1 MYPAKNGQRATTN
14 LDVAHHAGVS
24 RAAVSKVLRNAY
36 GVSPAMKQRVE
47 AAIAE
52 LDYHP
57 SVAART
63 MRGAS
68 FTIGIEMPAVDNPF
82 LSEVVDGAAEALET
96 TGYQLII
103 APTRVDTQSPQAL
116 QALHDR
122 QVDGII
128 AIAPLA
134 QAEWLEQLAG
144 RVSLVMLG
152 RHDEDAPY
160 DAVVCNDDM
169 GTSLALEHLYDLGH
183 RRIAH
188 LTRSEEVTDLTTRS
202 PHAVRLRQY
211 LKFME
216 DKGLGAHA
224 QILRTNSRELEARS
238 VVLDAL
244 KSAGGRP
251 TAIFAGNDELALG
264 ALHAVHELKLKP
276 SDVSVVGYDDIEMA
290 SHPALSLTTIDQH
303 GKAMGFAA
311 AKMLLERIAG
321 RSVPRKYVSQ
331 PVLRVRESS
340 ARPARSQD

>member
-1 MYPAKNGQRATTN
+1 MYPAKNGQRATTI

-68 FTIGIEMPAVDNPF
+68 FTIGIEMPAVGNPF

-103 APTRVDTQSPQAL
+103 APTRVDTRSPQAL
-116 QALHDR
+116 QALQDR

-160 DAVVCNDDM
+160 DAVVCDDDM
-169 GTSLALEHLYDLGH
+169 GTLLALEHLYDLGH

-188 LTRSEEVTDLTTRS
+188 LTRSEEVTDLATRS

-211 LKFME
+211 RKFME
-216 DKGLGAHA
+216 DKGLSAQA

-244 KSAGGRP
+244 KSGDCP

-264 ALHAVHELKLKP
+264 ALHAVHELKLKS
-276 SDVSVVGYDDIEMA
+276 SDVSVVGFDDIDMA
-290 SHPALSLTTIDQH
+290 SHPAISLTTIDQH
-303 GKAMGFAA
+303 GHAMGYEA
-311 AKMLLERIAG
+311 AKMLLERIGG
-321 RSVPRKYVSQ
+321 RSAPRKYVSQ
-331 PVLRVRESS
+331 PVLKVRRSS
-340 ARPARSQD
+340 APPA